1 MTKVSLRGLTAR
13 PLRTVLTALAIVLGV
28 GMVTA
33 ALTFTDTM
41 RTAADSLSSDSYDG
55 TAAVVSART
64 AFAVGDDDW
73 AVQKP
78 SLDPA
83 MVQKVAAVDG
93 VAFAVPDITDHNTK
107 IIGKDGKPLGE
118 GPYFG
123 VGLDA
128 NTAGAEELTPFRIEK
143 GRWAAGPGE
152 VVIDQ
157 MTNEREGYGV
167 GDTVRISG
175 EGAARE
181 FEVVGVAAFGSVK
194 SLGPATAAIFDVE
207 TAQEVIGRGD
217 KIDSVLVAAE
227 KGVPAARVRDAV
239 TAAVGAEATVQ
250 TAAEHDRFT
259 FDGLKMFIDIIRIVL
274 LAFGGIAIFVGAF
287 TIFNAL
293 SITVKQRTRELGLLR
308 MVGASRRQVLRG
320 VLLEALAIGLL
331 ASAVGLAAGLGL
343 AVGLAELF
351 ASMGL
356 ELPSGDT
363 VFGAQTIIVALVV
376 GVGVTLVAG
385 LVPAWRATR
394 VAPVAALR
402 EAAGTGHVGRV
413 GRAIRAVTSVVGAP
427 VAKLGGVSGTLARR
441 NAMRLPG
448 RTATTALALTIGV
461 ALTTLVTVVATG
473 LKDSTK
479 GSLERRIDAGFVITG
494 QDGWS
499 PVDRAAADAAT
510 RVPGV
515 TAVSGVRQDGGQAFG
530 ETEVVNGVED
540 ATISKVFAF
549 DWVKGDDSVPTS
561 LGRDGAIVDEGW
573 ATEHGLTVGES
584 FEIKSAT
591 GEELMLRVRGIEE
604 SPVLDAMGL
613 GPITVGEAAFDHA
626 FAMDKAFITM
636 IAAPA
641 SAEDALAAAM
651 KPYPDALIST
661 TDEFIAER
669 TSDVDMLLAIFAVL
683 LALAVLVSLFG
694 IVNTLVLST
703 FERTRELGMLRAVGM
718 SRRQVRR
725 MVRGESVITALLG
738 ATLGIVVGL
747 GLAAIAT
754 SLLADEGL
762 TFVVPVPALVIFTV
776 VAVLAGVA
784 AAVLPARR
792 ASRLDVLG
800 ALAYE

>member
-1 MTKVSLRGLTAR
+1 MIRVSLRGLTAR

-33 ALTFTDTM
+33 SFTFTDTM
-41 RTAADSLSSDSYDG
+41 RSAADSLSSDSYDG
-55 TAAVVSART
+55 TAAVVSAKT
-64 AFAVGDDDW
+64 AFAVDQDDW
-73 AVQKP
+73 SVQKP
-78 SLDPA
+78 ALDPA
-83 MVQKVAAVDG
+83 IIDRVEDAPG
-93 VAFAVPDITDHNTK
+93 VAYAVGDITDLNTK
-107 IIGKDGKPLGE
+107 IIGKDGKPLGQ

-128 NTAGAEELTPFRIEK
+128 GTPGADQLTPFRIK
-143 GRWAAGPGE
+143 QGRWAAGPGE

-157 MTNEREGYGV
+157 MTNENEGYGV
-167 GDTVRISG
+167 GDTIQVSG
-175 EGAARE
+175 AGAARS
-181 FEVVGVAAFGSVK
+181 FEVVGVASFGSVK
-194 SLGPATAAIFDVE
+194 SLGPATAVVFDLE
-207 TAQEVIGRGD
+207 TAQEVVGRPG
-217 KIDSVLVAAE
+217 KVDSVLVAAE
-227 KGVPAARVRDAV
+227 KGVPAADVRQAV

-250 TAAEHDRFT
+250 TAAAHDRFT
-259 FDGLKMFIDIIRIVL
+259 FEGLKMFIDIIKIVL
-274 LAFGGIAIFVGAF
+274 LAFGGVAIFVGAF

-308 MVGASRRQVLRG
+308 MVGASRRQVLGG
-320 VLLEALAIGLL
+320 VMLEALAIGVL
-331 ASAVGLAAGLGL
+331 ASAIGLAAGLGL
-343 AVGLAELF
+343 AIGLASLF
-351 ASMGL
+351 SAMGL

-363 VFGAQTIIVALVV
+363 VFGARTVLVAGGV
-376 GVGVTLVAG
+376 GVFVTLVAG
-385 LVPAWRATR
+385 LIPAWRATR

-402 EAAGTGHVGRV
+402 DAAGTGKVGRT
-413 GRAIRAVTSVVGAP
+413 GRAIRAVTAVVGAP
-427 VAKLGGVSGTLARR
+427 VQKMGGVAGMLARR

-479 GSLERRIDAGFVITG
+479 GSLDRRIDAGFVITG

-499 PVDRAAADAAT
+499 PVDKAAAEAAAG
-510 RVPGV
+510 VPGV

-530 ETEVVNGVED
+530 QTEVVNGVED
-540 ATISKVFAF
+540 ASISKVFAF
-549 DWVKGDDSVPTS
+549 DWVKGDDRVPAS

-584 FEIKSAT
+584 FEMTSAA

-613 GPITVGEAAFDHA
+613 GPVTVGQAAFDHA
-626 FAMDKAFITM
+626 FASEKAFITM
-636 IAAPA
+636 VAAPA
-641 SAEDALAAAM
+641 SAKDAIEKALA
-651 KPYPDALIST
+651 PYPDALVST
-661 TDEFIAER
+661 TDAFIAER

-725 MVRGESVITALLG
+725 MVRGESVITAMLG
-738 ATLGIVVGL
+738 AALGIVVGL
-747 GLAAIAT
+747 GLAAVAT